1 MSGAARHGVILL
13 ALTPPHARTD
23 GAARTHL
30 PPWRLTP
37 DVGLASERPAGIR
50 AAHYSGRR
58 RVTPRGARVAPTA
71 PHGMTR
77 HRPGANPTTERGSIS
92 PAAQAPQTP
101 AHSGPAFLDA
111 PDDLLTFELGPTVG
125 RETPETTHTR
135 DGDDR

>member
-13 ALTPPHARTD
+13 ALTATTRPHEWGRADPP
-23 GAARTHL
+23 AALAPH
-30 PPWRLTP
+30 PN
-37 DVGLASERPAGIR
+37 VGLASERPAGIR

-101 AHSGPAFLDA
+101 AHSGPAFQTL
-111 PDDLLTFELGPTVG
+111 
-125 RETPETTHTR
+125 RMIS
-135 DGDDR
+135 